1 MFVHKTWAYIQGKK
15 RITMEIV
22 ELEAS
27 IVLGEN
33 IVLVH
38 TFLDYNQF
46 CLYILVAIINQFSLH
61 YF

>member
-33 IVLVH
+33 IILVH
-38 TFLDYNQF
+38 TFWDYNQF
-46 CLYILVAIINQFSLH
+46 CLYILVAIIN
-61 YF
+61 

>member
-33 IVLVH
+33 IILVSI
-38 TFLDYNQF
+38 FWDYSQF
-46 CLYILVAIINQFSLH
+46 CFYILVTVISQFGLH

>member
-38 TFLDYNQF
+38 TFWDYN
-46 CLYILVAIINQFSLH
+46 
-61 YF
+61 

>member
-15 RITMEIV
+15 RIAMEIV

-33 IVLVH
+33 IILVH
-38 TFLDYNQF
+38 TF
-46 CLYILVAIINQFSLH
+46 
-61 YF
+61 